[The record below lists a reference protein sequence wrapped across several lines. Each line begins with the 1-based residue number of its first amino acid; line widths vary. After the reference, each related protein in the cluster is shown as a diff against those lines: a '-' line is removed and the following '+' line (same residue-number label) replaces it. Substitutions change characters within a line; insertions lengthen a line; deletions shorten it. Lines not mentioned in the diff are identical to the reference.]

1 MEVNGHWDLDKTF
14 KKKLSKATRN
24 EIKTD
29 ISKIFAYWLLVYER
43 EQVKTSEDA
52 WEYAY
57 VYFNDKD
64 VASRIRA
71 FYRSIK
77 TTLISDG
84 LFSE

>member
-1 MEVNGHWDLDKTF
+1 MEVNGHWDLDK
-14 KKKLSKATRN
+14 
-24 EIKTD
+24 
-29 ISKIFAYWLLVYER
+29 SKIFAYWLLVYER

-57 VYFNDKD
+57 AYFNDKD